1 VKEKETEMP
10 IAQVNGIG
18 IHYEVAGSGFPLV
31 WAHEWGGCSASWDP
45 QVRCLARY
53 YRVITYDARGY
64 PPSEVPVADEAYSQ
78 EIAVADLP
86 GLLLH
91 LGISEAYVGGLSMG
105 GSTSLNFAI
114 RHPDLVKAL
123 ILASSGAGSTNRE
136 QFAADLL
143 AMVHKLGSE
152 GVEAV
157 AETFARGPTRVQLL
171 RKDPKAWREFYNNL
185 VQRSPVGL
193 AQCVQRVILR
203 RKTVY
208 ELEAEMRQV
217 ETPTLI
223 MVGDED
229 EPCVEPGIFMKRSI
243 PHSGMVVFPQ
253 SGHLLNLEEPEMF
266 NRSVL
271 DFLSLAEKGK
281 WLGD

>member
-1 VKEKETEMP
+1 MP
-10 IAQVNGIG
+10 IAQVNGVG

-31 WAHEWGGCSASWDP
+31 WAHEWGGCSASWEP

-64 PPSEVPVADEAYSQ
+64 PPSEVPVTDEAYSQ
-78 EIAVADLP
+78 EIAVADLY

-91 LGISEAYVGGLSMG
+91 LGIGEAYVGGLSMG

-114 RHPDLVKAL
+114 RHPDVVKAL
-123 ILASSGAGSTNRE
+123 IIASSGAGSTNQE

-143 AMVHKLGSE
+143 AMVHKLESA

-157 AETFARGPTRVQLL
+157 ADTFARGPTRVQLL

-185 VQRSPVGL
+185 VQRSPIGL
-193 AQCVQRVILR
+193 AQCVQQVILR

-208 ELEAEMRQV
+208 ELEAQLRQV

-229 EPCVEPGIFMKRSI
+229 EPCIEPGIFMKRSI
-243 PHSGMVVFPQ
+243 PYSGMTFFPQ
-253 SGHLLNLEEPEMF
+253 SGHLLNLEEPELF

-281 WLGD
+281 WPGD

>member
-1 VKEKETEMP
+1 MP
-10 IAQVNGIG
+10 IAQVNGVG
-18 IHYEVAGSGFPLV
+18 IHYEVAGTGFPLV

-64 PPSEVPVADEAYSQ
+64 PPSEVPVTDEAYSQ
-78 EIAVADLP
+78 EIAVADLY

-114 RHPDLVKAL
+114 SHPDVVKAL
-123 ILASSGAGSTNRE
+123 IIASSGAGSSNRE
-136 QFAADLL
+136 QFEADMLG
-143 AMVHKLGSE
+143 MIHKLEST

-157 AETFARGPTRVQLL
+157 ADTFARGPTRVQLL
-171 RKDPKAWREFYNNL
+171 RKDPKAWREFYNNF
-185 VQRSPVGL
+185 VQRSPIGL
-193 AQCVQRVILR
+193 AQCVQQVILR

-208 ELEAEMRQV
+208 ELEAQLRQV
-217 ETPTLI
+217 EAPTLI

-229 EPCVEPGIFMKRSI
+229 EPCIEPGIFMKRSI
-243 PHSGMVVFPQ
+243 PHSGMTFFPQ
-253 SGHLLNLEEPEMF
+253 SGHLLNLEEPELF

-281 WLGD
+281 WPGD

>member
-10 IAQVNGIG
+10 IAQVNGVG
-18 IHYEVAGSGFPLV
+18 IHYEVAGTGFPLV

-64 PPSEVPVADEAYSQ
+64 PPSEVPVTDEAYSQ
-78 EIAVADLP
+78 EIAVADLY

-114 RHPDLVKAL
+114 SHPDVVKAL
-123 ILASSGAGSTNRE
+123 IIASSGAGSSNRE
-136 QFAADLL
+136 QFEADMLG
-143 AMVHKLGSE
+143 MIHKLEST

-157 AETFARGPTRVQLL
+157 ADTFARGPTRVQLL
-171 RKDPKAWREFYNNL
+171 RKDPKAWREFYNNF
-185 VQRSPVGL
+185 VQRSPIGL
-193 AQCVQRVILR
+193 AQCVQQVILR

-208 ELEAEMRQV
+208 ELEAQLRQV
-217 ETPTLI
+217 EAPTLI

-229 EPCVEPGIFMKRSI
+229 EPCIEPGIFMKRSI
-243 PHSGMVVFPQ
+243 PHSGMTFFPQ
-253 SGHLLNLEEPEMF
+253 SGHLLNLEEPELF

-281 WLGD
+281 WPGD

>member
-1 VKEKETEMP
+1 MP
-10 IAQVNGIG
+10 IAQVNGVG
-18 IHYEVAGSGFPLV
+18 IHYEVAGTGFPLV

-78 EIAVADLP
+78 EIAVADLH

-114 RHPDLVKAL
+114 SHPDVVKAL
-123 ILASSGAGSTNRE
+123 IIASSGAGSSNRR
-136 QFAADLL
+136 QFEADML
-143 AMVHKLGSE
+143 AMIHKLESA

-157 AETFARGPTRVQLL
+157 ADTFARGPTRIQLL
-171 RKDPKAWREFYNNL
+171 RKDPKAWREFYNNF
-185 VQRSPVGL
+185 VERSPIGL
-193 AQCVQRVILR
+193 AQCLQQVVLG

-208 ELEAEMRQV
+208 ELEAQLRQV
-217 ETPTLI
+217 EAPTLI

-229 EPCVEPGIFMKRSI
+229 EPCIEPGIFMKRSI
-243 PHSGMVVFPQ
+243 PHSGMTFFPQ
-253 SGHLLNLEEPEMF
+253 SGHLLNLEEPESF

-281 WLGD
+281 WPGD

>member
-1 VKEKETEMP
+1 MP
-10 IAQVNGIG
+10 IAQVNGVG

-78 EIAVADLP
+78 EIAVADLH

-114 RHPDLVKAL
+114 RHPDVVKAL
-123 ILASSGAGSTNRE
+123 ILASSGAGSTNQE

-143 AMVHKLGSE
+143 AMVHKLESA
-152 GVEAV
+152 GVEVV
-157 AETFARGPTRVQLL
+157 ADTFARGPTRVQLL

-185 VQRSPVGL
+185 VQRSSIGL
-193 AQCVQRVILR
+193 AQCVQQVILR

-208 ELEAEMRQV
+208 ELEAQLRQV

-229 EPCVEPGIFMKRSI
+229 EPCIEPGMFMKRSI
-243 PHSGMVVFPQ
+243 PHSGMVVLPQ
-253 SGHLLNLEEPEMF
+253 SGHLLNLEEPELF
-266 NRSVL
+266 NRLVL
-271 DFLSLAEKGK
+271 DFLSLAEKSK
-281 WLGD
+281 WPGD